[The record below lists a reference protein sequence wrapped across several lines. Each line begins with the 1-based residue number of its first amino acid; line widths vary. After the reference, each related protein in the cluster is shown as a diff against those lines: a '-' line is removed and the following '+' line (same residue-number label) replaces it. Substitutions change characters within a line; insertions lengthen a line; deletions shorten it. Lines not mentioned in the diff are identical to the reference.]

1 MKKGM
6 SLILVLLTLLCFTSY
21 AFASDS
27 PNLNGKPDAFDPGH
41 SNGYF
46 IWQDGKGL
54 HLRATTPGPEHVF
67 SGTISTDGTF
77 EDVFGKSQGVDDG
90 FHVNEDRDKIT
101 FTVTTAGGSDGID
114 LHVSDGSYVGF
125 NLSMNGADVNPANI
139 FIGRDGW
146 HPGSHKFTLRHDG
159 DPEKYRD
166 DRTVIIV
173 DGFYWWDFPGYW
185 GPRWYEHGPGWYG
198 HEPGYWGHGG
208 YGHRNRW

>member
-1 MKKGM
+1 MKRAM
-6 SLILVLLTLLCFTSY
+6 VLIFTLLMLCFTSY

-27 PNLNGKPDAFDPGH
+27 PKMDGKPDAFNPGH

-54 HLRATTPGPEHVF
+54 HLRTTTPGVEHVF

-77 EDVFGKSQGVDDG
+77 ENVFGKSRGADDS
-90 FHVNEDRDKIT
+90 FHVNGDHDKIT
-101 FTVTTAGGSDGID
+101 FKFTSTGGSDGID

-125 NLSMNGADVNPANI
+125 KLSMDEEDVDPANI
-139 FIGRDGW
+139 FIGHDGW
-146 HPGSHKFTLRHDG
+146 HPGSYKFTLRHDG
-159 DPEKYRD
+159 DSEKYRN

-173 DGFYWWDFPGYW
+173 DGPYWWDYPGYW
-185 GPRWYEHGPGWYG
+185 GPGWYG
-198 HEPGYWGHGG
+198 HGPGPGYWGHGW